1 MLLQGVRNVPRL
13 VPFTRLHFPAQPDPH
28 EYVSKLKM
36 WIYEICAHAGTGLGP
51 VIFSSLYQTYKSS
64 PPTLQF
70 CKKLKKN
77 MTRVLR

>member
-13 VPFTRLHFPAQPDPH
+13 VPFTRFHFPAQPVPH

-36 WIYEICAHAGTGLGP
+36 WMDEICEDAGTGLEL
-51 VIFSSLYQTYKSS
+51 VIFLSLYQAYKSS

-70 CKKLKKN
+70 
-77 MTRVLR
+77 